1 MKAKWAMSRRSRKFM
16 RSTKRRTRRRM
27 EEVSH
32 ELRHLNEN
40 VSIDAEPVKS
50 MHCNRRV
57 HTIEMIILP
66 VRFQL

>member
-1 MKAKWAMSRRSRKFM
+1 MGDEWKIEEVHAG
-16 RSTKRRTRRRM
+16 RM

-50 MHCNRRV
+50 MHFNRRF

>member
-1 MKAKWAMSRRSRKFM
+1 
-16 RSTKRRTRRRM
+16 M

-40 VSIDAEPVKS
+40 FFIDAEPVKS
-50 MHCNRRV
+50 VHCNRRV
-57 HTIEMIILP
+57 HTIEMIIFP